1 MIVTRE
7 RAIPLLANL
16 TVVGVTSTVRGL
28 PTEVPVGP
36 EHGLGHESVI
46 NCDNLATVPKSA
58 FGVRRG
64 ALDPQ
69 SLARLDQA
77 LRIALELD

>member
-16 TVVGVTSTVRGL
+16 TVVGVTSTIRGL

-36 EHGLGHESVI
+36 EHGLEYESVV
-46 NCDNLATVPKSA
+46 NCDNLATVPKIA
-58 FGVRRG
+58 FGARRG

-77 LRIALELD
+77 LRVALALD